1 MLFPTTITT
10 RWICS
15 RPAILQPISFYYL
28 SLAQLAQGQRH
39 EQPRRG
45 VRNMILALIT
55 IVEQPQVFLG
65 TGEVIVDAAPDP
77 LVIWMRGDAVAHDP
91 GNYF

>member
-1 MLFPTTITT
+1 
-10 RWICS
+10 
-15 RPAILQPISFYYL
+15 
-28 SLAQLAQGQRH
+28 LAQLAQGQRH

>member
-1 MLFPTTITT
+1 
-10 RWICS
+10 
-15 RPAILQPISFYYL
+15 
-28 SLAQLAQGQRH
+28 
-39 EQPRRG
+39 
-45 VRNMILALIT
+45 MILALIT
-55 IVEQPQVFLG
+55 IVEQPQVFLD